1 MTGQSVSYFS
11 ICCVKSSMILE
22 EGEKEMLNKRHFL
35 IEVIVFSFFIVII
48 ISIPPSSYNRDTFI
62 DTFIEAPLCLISY
75 NALSQTRVL
84 Q

>member
-22 EGEKEMLNKRHFL
+22 EGEKERHFL
-35 IEVIVFSFFIVII
+35 IEVIVFSFFILII
-48 ISIPPSSYNRDTFI
+48 ISIPPSSYNRDTFT
-62 DTFIEAPLCLISY
+62 DTFIETPLCLISY